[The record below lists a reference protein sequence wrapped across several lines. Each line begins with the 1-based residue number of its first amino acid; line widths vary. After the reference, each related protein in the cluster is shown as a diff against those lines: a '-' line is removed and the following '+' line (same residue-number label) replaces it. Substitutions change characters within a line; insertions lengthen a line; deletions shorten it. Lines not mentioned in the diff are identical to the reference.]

1 MTKFLLV
8 GNPTAQSGK
17 NAERIEKARELFGE
31 NNLEHDFLATAP
43 AGGTVEVVRRALAGG
58 AYHTAVYMG
67 GDGTFA
73 EVAKGI
79 LAAKAGETVRLGM
92 LPTGTANDQGKSFG
106 LSSEEEELP
115 RNVSVLAAG
124 HETRLDAGRLTAL
137 DDDGNQLRQDW
148 FFDSAG
154 WGISPR
160 VLKVRND
167 DRKAV
172 EKIPFLRDL
181 WRDQLVYAG
190 ALFRT
195 FLASYVDDDKFD
207 ATVECDGATRLY
219 AGLTDLVVKGTR
231 IYGGAWVFVPE
242 AQHDD
247 GKFEVVPFTGKRD
260 WISKAIVHLDDS
272 GSTAEALETLGV
284 SHSEGMAGARI
295 DIEMRPHSGGL
306 PLCAQIDGEELEC
319 TRHVRIEVVPRVL
332 RVIIPA

>member
-1 MTKFLLV
+1 MKLLLV

-17 NAERIEKARELFGE
+17 NAERIERAR
-31 NNLEHDFLATAP
+31 NLLSEAGLDHDFVATEP
-43 AGGTVEVVRRALAGG
+43 HGGTVEVVRRLLATG

-79 LAAKAGETVRLGM
+79 LAANAGETVRLGM

-106 LSSEEEELP
+106 LSSEDGELV
-115 RNVSVLAAG
+115 RNVGVLHAG
-124 HETRLDAGRLTAL
+124 HETRLDAGKLTAL
-137 DDDGNQLRQDW
+137 DDDGKIVRQDL

-160 VLKVRND
+160 VLKVRNE

-172 EKIPFLRDL
+172 EKIPLLRDL

-207 ATVECDGATRLY
+207 ATVECDGETRLY

-231 IYGGAWVFVPE
+231 IYGGAWVFAPE

-247 GKFEVVPFTGKRD
+247 GKFEVVPFAGKRD
-260 WISKAIVHLDDS
+260 WISKALVHLDET

-295 DIEMRPHSGGL
+295 DI
-306 PLCAQIDGEELEC
+306 
-319 TRHVRIEVVPRVL
+319 
-332 RVIIPA
+332 